1 MGTIINEGTKKL
13 MKNHGVRS
21 VCVYCGSNDGARPVY
36 VEAAK
41 TFGRILA
48 ENGVGL
54 VYGGA
59 SVGLMGHI
67 ARTVLEAGGHV
78 TGIVPENL
86 PAKEVPFSAAQELIE
101 VKTFHE
107 RKMLMFERSDAFVA
121 LPGGV
126 GTLEELVEQITW
138 VQLAHHDKPVVIADI
153 DGYWQPLIQLFDQ
166 MRKLGFI
173 NASLDINYF
182 TTDRAED
189 ILPIINSA
197 HGRRGSDDTPIEAF
211 A

>member
-1 MGTIINEGTKKL
+1 
-13 MKNHGVRS
+13 MKNNGVKN
-21 VCVYCGSNDGARPVY
+21 VCVYCGSNDGAHPVY
-36 VEAAK
+36 VKAAQA
-41 TFGRILA
+41 FGKILGD
-48 ENGVGL
+48 NGIGL

-59 SVGLMGHI
+59 SVGLMGYI
-67 ARTVLEAGGHV
+67 ARATLEAGGHV

-86 PAKEVPFSAAQELIE
+86 PAKEVPFAGVQELIE

-138 VQLAHHDKPVVIADI
+138 VQLSHHDKPVVIADI

-173 NASLDINYF
+173 NSGLDINYH
-182 TTDRAED
+182 TASKAGD
-189 ILPIINSA
+189 ILPIINKAYRKKPDST
-197 HGRRGSDDTPIEAF
+197 SKQAF